1 MWLFLFISKWL
12 SELKI
17 LIWLSNHNE
26 SIYFYIKY
34 ILLYFVLM
42 VTLKQLAE
50 QLNVSVS
57 TVSKALH
64 NSDEISPETIERV
77 KDLAAF
83 LNYKPNKLALSL
95 KNSKTN
101 TIGVIIP
108 NILNHFFAKALY
120 AIEMEAS
127 KHGYTIITCVSNE
140 LQSKEINSLQLLSNG
155 SVDGFILSLSEE
167 TQIANDVNHI
177 NEILQQDIPVVLFD
191 RVSEDIHSDKVII
204 DDFGAAYEATKH
216 LLSEGRTQIVLISN
230 IDELSVGKLRV
241 NGYLAALEEAT
252 NYKNEP
258 IVITI
263 EKGTSV
269 EDGVEQL
276 FEKYQSVDGIV
287 SIDNTS
293 GVVALQ
299 KALKLNYSIPNE
311 LSIIGFSDENVLQ
324 FTDPKLSTISQ
335 HTVDIGK
342 ASVELL
348 IKRLKDKGTTAKT
361 TKTIKTNLILRETT
375 KLN

>member
-1 MWLFLFISKWL
+1 MLL
-12 SELKI
+12 S
-17 LIWLSNHNE
+17 
-26 SIYFYIKY
+26 FA
-34 ILLYFVLM
+34 LM

-64 NSDEISPETIERV
+64 DSDEISPETIERV

-127 KHGYTIITCVSNE
+127 KHGYNIITCVSNE

-155 SVDGFILSLSEE
+155 SVDGFILSLAEE
-167 TQIANDVNHI
+167 TQVANNVSHI
-177 NEILQQDIPVVLFD
+177 NDILQQNIPVVLFD
-191 RVSEDIHSDKVII
+191 RVSDDIHSDKVII

-216 LLSEGRTQIVLISN
+216 LLSEGRTHIVLISN

-241 NGYLAALEEAT
+241 NGYLAALEEAS
-252 NYKNEP
+252 NYENEP

-263 EKGTSV
+263 EKDNSV
-269 EDGVEQL
+269 EDGVQQL
-276 FEKYQSVDGIV
+276 FEKHQSVDGII

-299 KALKLNYSIPNE
+299 KALKLNYNIPND

-324 FTDPKLSTISQ
+324 FTDPKLSTVSQ
-335 HTVDIGK
+335 HTVDIGR

-348 IKRLKDKGTTAKT
+348 INRLKDKGSTAKI

-375 KLN
+375 K